1 MLLQNQSKT
10 LWKSADFVSFIS
22 FEIYALN
29 ALYTIIYKSF
39 SAIQVFWGHL
49 GTSETWNS
57 HEGDEKEALSVQ
69 GLST

>member
-1 MLLQNQSKT
+1 MLLQNHSKT

-29 ALYTIIYKSF
+29 ALYTIIYKSS
-39 SAIQVFWGHL
+39 SANQVFWGPL

-57 HEGDEKEALSVQ
+57 HEGDEKEALNVQ